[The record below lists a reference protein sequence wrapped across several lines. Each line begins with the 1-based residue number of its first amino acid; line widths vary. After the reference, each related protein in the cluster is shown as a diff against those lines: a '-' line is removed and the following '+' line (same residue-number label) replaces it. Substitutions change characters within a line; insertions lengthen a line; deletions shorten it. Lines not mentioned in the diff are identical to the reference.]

1 MVKRLLSANPS
12 EIKAFN
18 RTELIESIRSS
29 EGRIIL
35 SENIVVPTANIAD
48 VTNAEL
54 AASFGADL
62 ILLNEVDLFNP
73 VISGLTKE
81 QAVDFANVL
90 KHLTGRP
97 LGVNLEPVTDDIT
110 MMEARKE
117 ITSGRKATVET
128 FKKANQLGLDMIC
141 LTGNPAAGVSN
152 QAIIDSIHLARNHF
166 DGMIIAGK
174 MHSAGVAE
182 PVITLDIAREI
193 IEARPDVLMIPS
205 IGSVPG
211 IRAELIYDII
221 DYAHNEGCLVMTSIG
236 TSQEGADSQTIRRL
250 AIDAKVAGADIQHIG
265 DGGNAWLLPVENIYH
280 MSVAIRGKRHTL
292 SRMGRSV
299 NR

>member
-1 MVKRLLSANPS
+1 MVTRLLSANPS
-12 EIKAFN
+12 EIKNYN

-35 SENIVVPTANIAD
+35 SENIVVPTANISD
-48 VTNAEL
+48 ITNAEL

-73 VISGLTKE
+73 IISGLNKE
-81 QAVDFANVL
+81 QAKDFANLL
-90 KHLTGRP
+90 KDLTGRP
-97 LGVNLEPVTDDIT
+97 IGVNLEPVSEEVA
-110 MMEARKE
+110 MMESRKE
-117 ITSGRKATVET
+117 IANGRKATIET
-128 FKKANQLGLDMIC
+128 FKKANQLSLDMIC

-152 QAIIDSIHLARNHF
+152 ETIIDSIHLARKHF
-166 DGMIIAGK
+166 EGMIIAGK

-182 PVITLDIAREI
+182 PVITLEIAKNI
-193 IEARPDVLMIPS
+193 IDAEPDVLMIPA

-211 IRAELIYDII
+211 IRPAMIYDII
-221 DYAHNEGCLVMTSIG
+221 DYAHRKNCLVMTAIG
-236 TSQEGADSQTIRRL
+236 TSQEGADPQTIRRL
-250 AIDAKVAGADIQHIG
+250 ALDAKVAGADIQHIG